1 LCRGW
6 YQETIAR
13 EMIMKQ
19 VMRWTICVFVVGWM
33 VYSTTAEKR
42 SNRKVHVKISS
53 NDQGSLKLDT
63 SKRERE
69 SKKKLS
75 AEAKRAEKKGAIF
88 REMKKNEEKRKE
100 QRVASIVSYRKSKSV
115 PEKKEKLTVVKNS
128 PARSVSHHS
137 SEKWIKGNPRERM
150 ADKLRKNEL
159 NEMMKFKEI
168 YNIDSDLWEKWMV
181 SLAAYKD
188 DFIERIYKGTYECT
202 HDNRCK
208 KLVAMT
214 KKTLKKN
221 GINPNGV
228 SILVEDLNTS
238 PGMSLIAVTHSPKCE
253 LKATT
258 DEKGRITDVEVGDV
272 VEPARIIFDKS
283 CVENLEQTGLFGLAK
298 SFIIKHEV
306 KHLTELHHSSSQ
318 FIRALLS
325 GTFKHRAPDH
335 ENITKLWQA
344 RQEETA
350 EFMTSLY
357 SYKDA
362 RIMLEMYK
370 VLMSKSAVETSS
382 IHPSVLKCFRTFEKI
397 IKMWEKEIPKQDI
410 EELEINQKRK
420 ITKLYMTSGHCTRAG
435 VPGFPKDLEPAVI
448 VGNLD
453 MNEENGK
460 ILDKRTCL
468 ATMTSFPNF

>member
-1 LCRGW
+1 
-6 YQETIAR
+6 
-13 EMIMKQ
+13 
-19 VMRWTICVFVVGWM
+19 MRWTIGIFAVGWM
-33 VYSTTAEKR
+33 VYSTTTEKR
-42 SNRKVHVKISS
+42 TSRKSQIKMSS
-53 NDQGSLKLDT
+53 NDQGSLKFDT

-69 SKKKLS
+69 SKKKIS
-75 AEAKRAEKKGAIF
+75 TDAKRVEKKVATFRELKKIDAEKKG
-88 REMKKNEEKRKE
+88 R
-100 QRVASIVSYRKSKSV
+100 RVASIVSYRKSKNI
-115 PEKKEKLTVVKNS
+115 PEKKEKLKIVKN
-128 PARSVSHHS
+128 PPVRSISHHS

-181 SLAAYKD
+181 SLAAYRD
-188 DFIERIYKGTYECT
+188 DFVGRVYKGEYGCT

-208 KLVAMT
+208 KLVALT

-238 PGMSLIAVTHSPKCE
+238 PGMSLIAQTYSPICD

-258 DEKGRITDVEVGDV
+258 DAKGRIVAVEVGNV
-272 VEPARIIFDKS
+272 IEPARIVFDKT
-283 CVENLEQTGLFGLAK
+283 CVENLEQTGLFSVAK

-306 KHLTELHHSSSQ
+306 KHLTELHHSIAQ
-318 FIRALLS
+318 FMRVLLNN
-325 GTFKHRAPDH
+325 TFKKRAHDH
-335 ENITKLWQA
+335 EKITIRWKA

-350 EFMTSLY
+350 EFMTSLH

-362 RIMLEMYK
+362 QIMFEMYQD
-370 VLMSKSAVETSS
+370 LMSKSAVETSP
-382 IHPSVLKCFRTFEKI
+382 IHPSVMKCVRTFEKI
-397 IKMWEKEIPKQDI
+397 IKMWEKEIPKS
-410 EELEINQKRK
+410 EMEKLEINQKRK
-420 ITKLYMTSGHCTRAG
+420 TTKLYMTSGHCTRAG
-435 VPGFPKDLEPAVI
+435 VPGFPKDLEPSVI

-453 MNEENGK
+453 INEEKGQT
-460 ILDKRTCL
+460 LDKRTYL